1 MEHGRMAGM
10 LFPVTALPSPYGVG
24 TLGKAA
30 YDFIDFLH
38 RSKIGV
44 WQILPLLP
52 TNYGDSP
59 YQSCCA
65 SALNYYFI
73 DFELL
78 REEGLLQR
86 EDYASIDWGSD
97 PRRVDY
103 GKLFLHKAEV
113 LRKAFSNFDR
123 RDETFQT
130 LLKEGTYRDFAIF
143 MTLKGMHGNR
153 AWQEWP
159 KEYRVYNEETVS
171 RFERDHEEDVLFWQF
186 TQFLFLR
193 QWDAMKAYAAKNGV
207 SIMGDMPL
215 YIAYDSVEVWKYGSK
230 LFRLDEDK
238 NPVLVAGVPPDAFSD
253 EGQLWGNPVYDWEK
267 MKRDGY
273 AWWKARILY
282 AFRFFDILRIDHFR
296 GFDRYYAIPAE
307 SETAKNGRWEDGPK
321 AALFADLLEKNIV
334 AEDLGVI
341 DEGVVK
347 LMKDVGYPGMK
358 IIEFAFDGNP
368 NNEHLP
374 SNYTKNFVA
383 YTGTHD
389 NTPLRQYIDDL
400 SAERLAVFKKK
411 LREECRKAGVRAR
424 TDTVEAICRSVVR
437 LLFAS
442 VADTVIVPMGDLLA
456 RGEEARIN
464 HPSIVSPANWSYRY
478 LAEEFTP
485 ALARRL
491 SKLAE
496 ESKRS

>member
-1 MEHGRMAGM
+1 M
-10 LFPVTALPSPYGVG
+10 
-24 TLGKAA
+24 
-30 YDFIDFLH
+30 
-38 RSKIGV
+38 
-44 WQILPLLP
+44 
-52 TNYGDSP
+52 
-59 YQSCCA
+59 
-65 SALNYYFI
+65 
-73 DFELL
+73 
-78 REEGLLQR
+78 
-86 EDYASIDWGSD
+86 
-97 PRRVDY
+97 
-103 GKLFLHKAEV
+103 
-113 LRKAFSNFDR
+113 
-123 RDETFQT
+123 
-130 LLKEGTYRDFAIF
+130 
-143 MTLKGMHGNR
+143 
-153 AWQEWP
+153 
-159 KEYRVYNEETVS
+159 
-171 RFERDHEEDVLFWQF
+171 
-186 TQFLFLR
+186 
-193 QWDAMKAYAAKNGV
+193 
-207 SIMGDMPL
+207 
-215 YIAYDSVEVWKYGSK
+215 
-230 LFRLDEDK
+230 
-238 NPVLVAGVPPDAFSD
+238 
-253 EGQLWGNPVYDWEK
+253 
-267 MKRDGY
+267 
-273 AWWKARILY
+273 
-282 AFRFFDILRIDHFR
+282 
-296 GFDRYYAIPAE
+296 
-307 SETAKNGRWEDGPK
+307 
-321 AALFADLLEKNIV
+321 